1 MALLARKTARIVIDT
16 EGRDQGCIVT
26 LTEMSAMDATDLC
39 LRAMQMIAR
48 GGVDIPPHIFQAGP
62 AGFVTMGVGAILAG
76 LGKTPWYEVKPLLDA
91 LIPCVTSWERPGTAT
106 PITGWEMIR
115 GQIMEPTTILRIY
128 EEVASL
134 HLGFSLRER
143 LSSFRTSAMT
153 MMAAFTPNTETST
166 DPSPSSSGAASP
178 A

>member
-1 MALLARKTARIVIDT
+1 MARRTANIVIET
-16 EGRDQGCIVT
+16 EGRDQGGVLI
-26 LTEMSAMDATDLC
+26 LTEMSATDATDLC

-48 GGVDIPPHIFQAGP
+48 GGVDIPAHIFQMGP

-91 LIPCVTSWERPGTAT
+91 LIPCVTSWQPPGGTQ
-106 PITGWEMIR
+106 PVRGWDMIR
-115 GQIMEPTTILRIY
+115 TQIEEPSTILRIY

-143 LSSFRTSAMT
+143 LSGFRSSAMA
-153 MMAAFTPNTETST
+153 MMAAFTPNTETSI

>member
-1 MALLARKTARIVIDT
+1 MARHNASIIIET
-16 EGRDQGCIVT
+16 EGRDKGGVLE

-48 GGVDIPPHIFQAGP
+48 GGVDIPPHIFQMGP

-91 LIPCVTSWERPGTAT
+91 LIPCVTSWQPPGATA
-106 PITGWEMIR
+106 PVRGWDVIK
-115 GQIMEPTTILRIY
+115 GQIQEPTTILRIY

-143 LSSFRTSAMT
+143 LSTFRDAAMT
-153 MMAAFTPNTETST
+153 MMAGFTPNTETST
-166 DPSPSSSGAASP
+166 APQPSPSGAVSP